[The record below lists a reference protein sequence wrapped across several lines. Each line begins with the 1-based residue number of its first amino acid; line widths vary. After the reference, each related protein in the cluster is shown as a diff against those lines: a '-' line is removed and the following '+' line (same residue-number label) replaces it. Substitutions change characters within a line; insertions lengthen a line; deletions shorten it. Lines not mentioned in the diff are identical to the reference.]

1 MLKTSKAIAALVL
14 CGAAGLAGAADVPAA
29 AAASPAKQEL
39 AQQILKRLNM
49 DAIGETMLSAPVTD
63 ALQQARGLLQGRV
76 ATEKRDATMLELSGQ
91 ARKFM
96 ADVGP
101 ITRASADKLMP
112 TTVQPMLTERFSED
126 ELRQILAIL
135 DSAVRKKFE
144 DMLPEMKKKLGESV
158 AADTGP
164 VVNPKLKSLQ
174 EDIGLR
180 LRTAITP

>member
-1 MLKTSKAIAALVL
+1 MLKTSIAIATLL
-14 CGAAGLAGAADVPAA
+14 LGGAAGVAGAADTAA
-29 AAASPAKQEL
+29 ATAAAPAKQEL
-39 AQQILKRLNM
+39 ARQILQRLNM
-49 DAIGETMLSAPVTD
+49 DAIGETMVSAPVTD
-63 ALQQARGLLQGRV
+63 ALQQARALLQGRV
-76 ATEKRDATMLELSGQ
+76 ATEKRDATMVELSSQ

-101 ITRASADKLMP
+101 ITRASADKLIP
-112 TTVQPMLTERFSED
+112 TTAQPMLTERFSED

-135 DSAVRKKFE
+135 DSPVRKKFE
-144 DMLPEMKKKLGESV
+144 EMLPEMKKKLGESV

-174 EDIGLR
+174 EDIGMR

>member
-1 MLKTSKAIAALVL
+1 MLKTSTAIAALIL
-14 CGAAGLAGAADVPAA
+14 CGAAQLAGAADAPPTAPAGKSA
-29 AAASPAKQEL
+29 L
-39 AQQILKRLNM
+39 AQQILQRLNM
-49 DAIGETMLSAPVTD
+49 DAIGETMLSAPVSD
-63 ALQQARGLLQGRV
+63 ALLQARGLLQGRV
-76 ATEKRDATMLELSGQ
+76 ATEKRDATMTELSAQ

-101 ITRASADKLMP
+101 VTRASADKLMP

-135 DSAVRKKFE
+135 DSPVRKKFE
-144 DMLPEMKKKLGESV
+144 DMLPEMRKKLGESV

-174 EDIGLR
+174 EDIGMR